1 MESWIARLGYL
12 AVALGTLIEG
22 ETALIAGGVAAQR
35 GLLQLPLVVLAG
47 FAGAFISDQTW
58 FRVGERVGKQVFE
71 RYPAVGAKATIAT
84 RALERWGAL
93 FVIGFRF
100 VYGARTVSPV
110 LLGAASYP
118 RRRFLALN
126 ALGGALWAVVFGY
139 LGFGAGAVVTKAFE
153 QLSTSQVVAISV
165 ALVAAALLAWR
176 VIARRRRALMP
187 RRTS

>member
-1 MESWIARLGYL
+1 LEQWIARLGYL

-22 ETALIAGGVAAQR
+22 EAALIAGGVAAQR

-71 RYPAVGAKATIAT
+71 RYPAVGARATTAT

-93 FVIGFRF
+93 FVVGFRF

-118 RRRFLALN
+118 RRRFLTLN
-126 ALGGALWAVVFGY
+126 ALGGATWSVVYGSV
-139 LGFGAGAVVTKAFE
+139 GFGAGTVVARALE
-153 QLSTSQVVAISV
+153 RLSTTQLAAIG
-165 ALVAAALLAWR
+165 AALIAAGVLAWR
-176 VIARRRRALMP
+176 VIARRRLP
-187 RRTS
+187 LTPGP